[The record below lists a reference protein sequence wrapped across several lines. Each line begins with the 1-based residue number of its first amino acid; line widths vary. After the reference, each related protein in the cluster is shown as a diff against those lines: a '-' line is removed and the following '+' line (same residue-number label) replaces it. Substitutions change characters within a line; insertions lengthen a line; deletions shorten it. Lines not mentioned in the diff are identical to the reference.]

1 MINELSQRLLA
12 LHAGGIEKDFTPW
25 VTDAV
30 LARVLRE
37 GVVLRPD
44 PRNVLYQIGAPLQCH
59 ANALNF
65 ELMGVKLVRGVV
77 PWFGFRLMDRCW
89 WCHSFVVS
97 GGLVIDSGAPSLS
110 SLYFAIPWDAG
121 LFRML
126 WPDEEVPA
134 ILTKDGPHENA
145 TTSGVRCAVDTD
157 HALATGA
164 GPC

>member
-1 MINELSQRLLA
+1 MTTSVWSGLIRRFQVNFGLKGTRREHVGLLFSGGGRCMINELSLRLLA

-110 SLYFAIPWDAG
+110 SLYFAMPWDAG

-126 WPDEEVPA
+126 
-134 ILTKDGPHENA
+134 
-145 TTSGVRCAVDTD
+145 
-157 HALATGA
+157 
-164 GPC
+164 